1 MDFQMADQQALQIRD
16 QSEQTLQKMQKLAQQ
31 LRTDAKDETTGRE
44 LAMDLREIAMQIQ
57 SSQQSTLM
65 LLQQMGQYIHTL
77 EGQLQSHSQPTVL
90 PRGWFGNGGGY
101 GSGGGFMSN
110 LISGLGMGAGFGL
123 AEDAVNDL
131 FNAF

>member
-1 MDFQMADQQALQIRD
+1 MDFQTADQQALQIRD
-16 QSEQTLQKMQKLAQQ
+16 QSEQTLQKMQALAQR

-65 LLQQMGQYIHTL
+65 MIQQMGQYIHTL
-77 EGQLQSHSQPTVL
+77 EGQLQSHPQPTVQ
-90 PRGWFGNGGGY
+90 PRGWFGSGGGY
-101 GSGGGFMSN
+101 GSGGGFMSS
-110 LISGLGMGAGFGL
+110 LVSGLGMGAGFGL
-123 AEDAVNDL
+123 AEDAVNDI